1 MVWILSFGGK
11 MKKYLTKDFIEKGS
25 SIHIF
30 HSKKKKMLEPEHTH
44 EFIEIIY
51 ITEGSCVHT
60 INGVSYNV
68 KRGDML
74 FINYGS
80 VHSFE
85 SDDYFSYVNVC
96 FSPEMLGDKIITRDN
111 AFSLLCLTAF
121 DEMRS
126 ESDGGVISFLE
137 NERKEIENIL
147 EAMISESKTKQTSW
161 GKINE
166 NYLNI
171 LVTKMLRKTQIA
183 FHTHSEITVW
193 EELSEY
199 IDQNLGN
206 ELSLSS
212 LAEKCF
218 YNPSYFSRIF
228 KKKFGVSLVEY
239 VARKRLDYAIELL
252 GDSEL
257 SVDEISSKAGFSD
270 RSKFYYAFSKYIG
283 GTPTDYRKQKVK
295 KSDK

>member
-1 MVWILSFGGK
+1 
-11 MKKYLTKDFIEKGS
+11 MKKYLTKDYIQEGS

-30 HSKKKKMLEPEHTH
+30 RSKKRKMLEPEHTH

-68 KRGDML
+68 KHGDML

-85 SDDYFSYVNVC
+85 SDDCFSYVNVC

-126 ESDGGVISFLE
+126 ESDGGVISFSE
-137 NERKEIENIL
+137 GERKELENIFEYML
-147 EAMISESKTKQTSW
+147 REKKEGLPEWSK
-161 GKINE
+161 ILE

-171 LVTKMLRKTQIA
+171 VVTKMLRKA
-183 FHTHSEITVW
+183 HGSLELHSINTVW

>member
-1 MVWILSFGGK
+1 
-11 MKKYLTKDFIEKGS
+11 MKKYLTKDYIETGS
-25 SIHIF
+25 SIHVF
-30 HSKKKKMLEPEHTH
+30 RSDKREVTEPEHTH
-44 EFIEIIY
+44 DFIEIIY
-51 ITEGSCVHT
+51 IAEGSCVHT

-80 VHSFE
+80 THSFVGNE
-85 SDDYFSYVNVC
+85 KFSYVNVC

-111 AFSLLCLTAF
+111 AFSLLCFTAF

-126 ESDGGVISFLE
+126 ESDGGVISFSG
-137 NERKEIENIL
+137 NERKEIENIFEYML
-147 EAMISESKTKQTSW
+147 REKKEGLPSWSKVL
-161 GKINE
+161 E

-171 LVTKMLRKTQIA
+171 IVTKMLRKT
-183 FHTHSEITVW
+183 HGSLEIHNMNTVW

-199 IDQNLGN
+199 IDKNLGD

-212 LAEKCF
+212 LAGKCF
-218 YNPSYFSRIF
+218 YNPSYFSRMF
-228 KKKFGVSLVEY
+228 KEKFGVSLVEY
-239 VARKRLDYAIELL
+239 VARKRLDYAMELL
-252 GDSEL
+252 SESEL
-257 SVDEISSKAGFSD
+257 SVDEISEKAGFSD